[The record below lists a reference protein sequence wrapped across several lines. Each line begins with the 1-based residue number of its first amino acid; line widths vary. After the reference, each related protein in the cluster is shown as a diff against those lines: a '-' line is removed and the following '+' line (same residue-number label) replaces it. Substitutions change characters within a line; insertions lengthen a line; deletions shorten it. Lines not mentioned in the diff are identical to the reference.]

1 MVKHRFTL
9 FCGLLVALLLLPVFV
24 FAETDGFRDVEWGRD
39 FSTFTDLQ
47 HLEPLPFSS
56 VIKKYIKIGPG
67 VKIGDITAE
76 NKMYGFCQGKL
87 CYFAVM
93 VVGKK
98 DFLALKNATFEKFGS
113 GDQRVRHEE
122 NYIRYVWPRV
132 TTTSIELDYDELSWG
147 GYLRM
152 FSKKIYA
159 QQKID
164 EQQEKAAV
172 LARKSHEPLQS
183 VKASWT
189 LIVPATTTTPPTND
203 RSSIAVPLKSSKLCN
218 ERFRIE
224 QLHFAQDYRDR
235 EKIARSLMGQGT
247 FTTLDITLRKL
258 FPGRGLEP
266 EIVIQIENDNRKR
279 FTFGNAIDVDAWP
292 RQGYRIVGQFKAD
305 DMPFPK
311 FWQHVELACE

>member
-1 MVKHRFTL
+1 
-9 FCGLLVALLLLPVFV
+9 
-24 FAETDGFRDVEWGRD
+24 
-39 FSTFTDLQ
+39 
-47 HLEPLPFSS
+47 
-56 VIKKYIKIGPG
+56 
-67 VKIGDITAE
+67 
-76 NKMYGFCQGKL
+76 
-87 CYFAVM
+87 
-93 VVGKK
+93 
-98 DFLALKNATFEKFGS
+98 
-113 GDQRVRHEE
+113 
-122 NYIRYVWPRV
+122 
-132 TTTSIELDYDELSWG
+132 
-147 GYLRM
+147 M

-172 LARKSHEPLQS
+172 LARKSHEPLQSVKTREKAKKGHKPLQS

-235 EKIARSLMGQGT
+235 EKIARALMGQGT

-266 EIVIQIENDNRKR
+266 EIVIQIKNDNRKR

-305 DMPFPK
+305 DMPFPE